1 MSMARRTPA
10 GEAVTELILEVFR
23 LNGRLLIAGDGL
35 VSRLGLTS
43 ARWQVLGAV
52 ALAERPEPV
61 AWLARSMGLN
71 RQGVQRIVNELAA
84 EGYVALEPNPHHRRA
99 SLVVLTAK
107 GRTAFAAADRLQTPW
122 VNALAKGMGAED
134 IAAAKRT
141 VAVLRRRLEEAAP
154 EGGATASPRS
164 KR

>member
-1 MSMARRTPA
+1 MTQRTPA
-10 GEAVTELILEVFR
+10 GEAVTELILEIFR
-23 LNGRLLIAGDGL
+23 LNGRLLVAGDRL

-71 RQGVQRIVNELAA
+71 RQGVQRIVNELVA

-107 GRTAFAAADRLQTPW
+107 GTTAFAAVDRLQTPW
-122 VNALAKGMGAED
+122 VNALARGIGAED
-134 IAAAKRT
+134 IAAATRT
-141 VAVLRRRLEEAAP
+141 VAALRRRLEEGSIG
-154 EGGATASPRS
+154 GGAAGPRRP

>member
-1 MSMARRTPA
+1 MPRRTPA
-10 GEAVTELILEVFR
+10 GEAITELILEVFR
-23 LNGRLLIAGDGL
+23 LNGRLLVAGDRL

-52 ALAERPEPV
+52 ALAERAQPV

-99 SLVVLTAK
+99 SLVVLTEQ
-107 GRTAFAAADRLQTPW
+107 GRAAYAAADRLQTPW
-122 VNALAKGMGAED
+122 VNALAKGIGAEE
-134 IAAAKRT
+134 ILAAKRIVT
-141 VAVLRRRLEEAAP
+141 ALRGRLEEAVP
-154 EGGATASPRS
+154 EVGTTTVSRTKG
-164 KR
+164 

>member
-1 MSMARRTPA
+1 MARRTPA

-23 LNGRLLIAGDGL
+23 LNGRLLVAGDRL

-61 AWLARSMGLN
+61 ARLARSMGLN

-84 EGYVALEPNPHHRRA
+84 EGYVALAPNPHHRRA
-99 SLVVLTAK
+99 SLVGLTAK

-122 VNALAKGMGAED
+122 VNALTKGLRVED
-134 IAAAKRT
+134 IVAAKET
-141 VAVLRRRLEEAAP
+141 VAALRGRLEQGVP
-154 EGGATASPRS
+154 EGGMHRPSRTKS
-164 KR
+164 

>member
-1 MSMARRTPA
+1 MARRTPA

-23 LNGRLLIAGDGL
+23 LNGRLLVAGDRL

-52 ALAERPEPV
+52 ALAERAEPV
-61 AWLARSMGLN
+61 AWIARSMGLN

-99 SLVVLTAK
+99 SLVVLTQQ
-107 GRTAFAAADRLQTPW
+107 GRAAYVAADRLQTPW
-122 VNALAKGMGAED
+122 VNALAKRLGAED
-134 IAAAKRT
+134 IARAKRT
-141 VAVLRRRLEEAAP
+141 VAALRGRLEDAAP
-154 EGGATASPRS
+154 EGGAAVVSRR
-164 KR
+164 KG

>member
-1 MSMARRTPA
+1 MARRTPA

-23 LNGRLLIAGDGL
+23 LNGRLLVAGDRL
-35 VSRLGLTS
+35 VSPLGLTS

-84 EGYVALEPNPHHRRA
+84 EGYVALEPNPQHRRA

-122 VNALAKGMGAED
+122 VNALARGLRAEN
-134 IAAAKRT
+134 IVAAKRIVAALRERLGET
-141 VAVLRRRLEEAAP
+141 VA
-154 EGGATASPRS
+154 EGGASVVSRA